1 MYLVVIAAILG
12 QALLLG
18 RVTLLIYTGVFW
30 LIVASLVRFYEEPT
44 LSDRYGERYTAKGTI
59 YHPTRSTTGA
69 FRTKHGLLRNAGD

>member
-30 LIVASLVRFYEEPT
+30 LIVARFVRFYEDPT
-44 LSDRYGERYTAKGTI
+44 LSDRYGEQYTA
-59 YHPTRSTTGA
+59 TRRAVRGW
-69 FRTKHGLLRNAGD
+69 RPRLRP